1 MNTLRNFC
9 GILICILFFSC
20 DNDDDFDNIDFGITS
35 FDFLQADNPKLLLND
50 VECRIDNGEITT
62 LIPYIIKDSLLIAH
76 FEFVG
81 ERILVNG
88 IEQKS
93 GVSIND
99 FSKPVEYVVVN
110 ASGEEKHY
118 IITISCFTKLPVLF
132 IETEDGSAISSKNEY
147 KNATICIW
155 GDSLPFNSDVKI
167 KGRGN
172 STWTLPKKPYKLK
185 FPEKV
190 SLLGA
195 PKDKE
200 WVLLANYAD
209 KTNLRNETAFYMG
222 RISQL
227 EWTPRTH
234 FVEVFI
240 NDVYEGTY
248 QLCEQ
253 VKVSTSRVD
262 VTDDGFLLEIDHLD
276 KLDAT
281 DTYFETERILVNIK
295 KPDVEVGDEKYCFI
309 KEYITEAERVL
320 FGDNFKDPANGYR
333 KYLDVNSFVDWY
345 LVNEIAKNN
354 DAVFWSS
361 CYMNV
366 SPNGK
371 IKMGPLWDFDIAFGN
386 INYNNNQLATGF
398 WVKEASWIKRLFED
412 TYFVDKVKER
422 FKYFMERKEDI
433 FMYINKTADTLHYS
447 AIENNNQW
455 GTLYSNTWPNYAVW
469 GAYENE
475 VQYMKFW
482 LDKRFLWLDKAFE
495 DE

>member
-118 IITISCFTKLPVLF
+118 IITVSCFTKLPVLF

-155 GDSLPFNSDVKI
+155 GDSLPLNSD
-167 KGRGN
+167 
-172 STWTLPKKPYKLK
+172 
-185 FPEKV
+185 
-190 SLLGA
+190 
-195 PKDKE
+195 
-200 WVLLANYAD
+200 
-209 KTNLRNETAFYMG
+209 LRNETAFYMG

-295 KPDVEVGDEKYCFI
+295 KPNVEVGDEKYCFI

-320 FGDNFKDPANGYR
+320 FGDNFKDPVNGYR

-447 AIENNNQW
+447 AIENNNRW

>member
-1 MNTLRNFC
+1 MLKW
-9 GILICILFFSC
+9 GM
-20 DNDDDFDNIDFGITS
+20 
-35 FDFLQADNPKLLLND
+35 
-50 VECRIDNGEITT
+50 
-62 LIPYIIKDSLLIAH
+62 
-76 FEFVG
+76 
-81 ERILVNG
+81 
-88 IEQKS
+88 KS
-93 GVSIND
+93 I
-99 FSKPVEYVVVN
+99 
-110 ASGEEKHY
+110 
-118 IITISCFTKLPVLF
+118 
-132 IETEDGSAISSKNEY
+132 
-147 KNATICIW
+147 
-155 GDSLPFNSDVKI
+155 
-167 KGRGN
+167 
-172 STWTLPKKPYKLK
+172 
-185 FPEKV
+185 
-190 SLLGA
+190 
-195 PKDKE
+195 
-200 WVLLANYAD
+200 
-209 KTNLRNETAFYMG
+209 
-222 RISQL
+222 
-227 EWTPRTH
+227 
-234 FVEVFI
+234 
-240 NDVYEGTY
+240 
-248 QLCEQ
+248 
-253 VKVSTSRVD
+253 
-262 VTDDGFLLEIDHLD
+262 
-276 KLDAT
+276 
-281 DTYFETERILVNIK
+281 
-295 KPDVEVGDEKYCFI
+295 CFI

-447 AIENNNQW
+447 AIENNNRW

>member
-1 MNTLRNFC
+1 M
-9 GILICILFFSC
+9 
-20 DNDDDFDNIDFGITS
+20 
-35 FDFLQADNPKLLLND
+35 
-50 VECRIDNGEITT
+50 
-62 LIPYIIKDSLLIAH
+62 
-76 FEFVG
+76 
-81 ERILVNG
+81 
-88 IEQKS
+88 
-93 GVSIND
+93 
-99 FSKPVEYVVVN
+99 
-110 ASGEEKHY
+110 
-118 IITISCFTKLPVLF
+118 PVLF

-155 GDSLPFNSDVKI
+155 GDSLPLNSDVKI

-295 KPDVEVGDEKYCFI
+295 KPNVEVGDEKYCFI

-320 FGDNFKDPANGYR
+320 FGDNFKDPVNGYR

-447 AIENNNQW
+447 AIENNNRW